1 MLRLKLF
8 LIILANWLLW
18 CLIASSEEHEL
29 SPTPT
34 MRNCG
39 VYHSK
44 SQLAGEKSSLKGGL
58 GRGYVTFQNL
68 PPPKKKIFL
77 EWLQLGFNFCT
88 RVDHVRHCI
97 SLVMFLSALVSN
109 VVTGVV
115 PLKSSSVTAT
125 KLHSPQ
131 QELSKKLCYRKRT
144 ARRDVSVKI
153 LPTAA

>member
-58 GRGYVTFQNL
+58 GRGYVTFFRIY
-68 PPPKKKIFL
+68 PPPKKK
-77 EWLQLGFNFCT
+77 N
-88 RVDHVRHCI
+88 I
-97 SLVMFLSALVSN
+97 SGMA
-109 VVTGVV
+109 
-115 PLKSSSVTAT
+115 
-125 KLHSPQ
+125 
-131 QELSKKLCYRKRT
+131 T
-144 ARRDVSVKI
+144 ARLQI
-153 LPTAA
+153 LYTS